1 MTKREQL
8 RRLRRITAGEK
19 RQPPEHP
26 NHDQIQQ
33 SNRHWPRSCPTRTS
47 HETAAQGHCAGSGTV
62 QGSVRP
68 ASPRVSAAL
77 QALLDQVNTDPPR
90 MPGDPR
96 PITYTIAA

>member
-62 QGSVRP
+62 QVKAVDWLDCGSSVYFLARDGLAWQTVLRLP
-68 ASPRVSAAL
+68 ADDLAAVE
-77 QALLDQVNTDPPR
+77 QP
-90 MPGDPR
+90 
-96 PITYTIAA
+96 